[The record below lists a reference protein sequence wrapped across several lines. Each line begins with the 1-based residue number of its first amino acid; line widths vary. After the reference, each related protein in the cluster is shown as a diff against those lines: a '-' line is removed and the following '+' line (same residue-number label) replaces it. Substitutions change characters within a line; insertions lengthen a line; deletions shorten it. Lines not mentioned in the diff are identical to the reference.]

1 MKECELVLKD
11 YMAPNV
17 EGERSNVFVINMNV
31 QVTNEGMTILQKMH
45 YVLSKETRERLL
57 PLREIERHRLFE
69 ATKKID
75 EVMNMTEVG
84 NFAELNDLIVT
95 GAVVVTE
102 KLEVK
107 NRKSIGME

>member
-1 MKECELVLKD
+1 
-11 YMAPNV
+11 
-17 EGERSNVFVINMNV
+17 
-31 QVTNEGMTILQKMH
+31 MH

-84 NFAELNDLIVT
+84 NFTELDDLIDA
-95 GAVVVTE
+95 GAVMVTE